1 MTIALIPARLK
12 SSRLHNKPLI
22 KIAGLPMVVR
32 VLRNTLKSKIFK
44 KVIVCADDNRILE
57 VLKKYN
63 HTGVLTSKKHKNGT
77 ERIAEVAKKNN
88 SKIIVDVQC
97 DGIFVNHKNLE
108 KLVNFHKKNMH
119 FDIVI
124 PHINFEKTNDKSAV
138 KMVVNRNNEIIYM
151 SRQDIPCSYRK
162 NKTVMKKHLDYISFK
177 KEALLKF
184 VKLKQSSLE
193 ISEEIELLRAIENN
207 FKVGTFKIKNDL
219 FSINTKKD
227 LYNAIELLELS
238 N

>member
-12 SSRLHNKPLI
+12 SSRLPNKPLI

-32 VLRNTLKSKIFK
+32 VLRNTLKSKKFE
-44 KVIVCADDNRILE
+44 KVVVCADDNRIIK

-63 HTGVLTSKKHKNGT
+63 HSGVLTSKKHKNGT
-77 ERIAEVAKKNN
+77 ERIAEVAKKNK
-88 SKIIVDVQC
+88 SKLIVDVQC
-97 DGIFVNHKNLE
+97 DSIFVNHKNLE

-138 KMVVNRNNEIIYM
+138 KLVVNSKNEITYM
-151 SRQDIPCSYRK
+151 SREDIPHSYSGK
-162 NKTVMKKHLDYISFK
+162 KTTMKKHLDYISFK
-177 KEALLKF
+177 REALLKF
-184 VKLKQSSLE
+184 VKLNQSPLE
-193 ISEEIELLRAIENN
+193 KTEEIELLRAIENK

-227 LYNAIELLELS
+227 LYNAIELLELG